1 MTRRVDR
8 PYSGFGFAW
17 LLLVVALAATTGC
30 ADSAAKSSAGKSSEE
45 KATATVASDKPGA
58 KQTTTAASEDDKAD
72 AAKLLADLVARY
84 QGAKSYEDAGELRL
98 AVVSQRG
105 EKQGS
110 PAIPF
115 SAAFERPNKIRVHS
129 LEASLV
135 ADGKEVQAS
144 ADSLEGQVLVLPCPE
159 KLTEGSLVSDALLV
173 QAMHGQIDVAMP
185 QLSLLLDE
193 DPIKKIAGDGQ
204 AERLAD
210 EEFDGEK
217 CRRVSI
223 AGPNGA
229 SVFWIS
235 PKTGLLVKFEFP
247 ANSFKQKFSLSEAN
261 VWAEFKG
268 ARVDDPIAADAFKF
282 AVPEGAKRLKKFL
295 PPPPE
300 PPSPLL
306 GKIPEDFTFVDF
318 RGGTVDRKSLEGKV
332 VVLDMWATWCG
343 WCFEGFPNLQ
353 KVYDEFAKNDKVVI
367 LAVNKDDLAV
377 SDEKVKESFQKAKL
391 TIPIARDQQQMTDKV
406 FSIPGLPTMV
416 VLGADGKVEDF
427 HVGYDAKLAET
438 LPAKLNR
445 LLAGESLAKEELDK
459 YEAALKAYQQ
469 QENDARVADAG
480 QTTAQ

>member
-1 MTRRVDR
+1 MTRHVARAHF
-8 PYSGFGFAW
+8 GFGFAW
-17 LLLVVALAATTGC
+17 LILGMALAAAAGC
-30 ADSAAKSSAGKSSEE
+30 ADSAAKSAAEKSSAE
-45 KATATVASDKPGA
+45 KEGVAVAGDEPGA
-58 KQTTTAASEDDKAD
+58 KQTTTAASEVDKVD
-72 AAKLLADLVARY
+72 AGKLLMDLVARY
-84 QGAKSYEDAGELRL
+84 RDAKSYEDAGELRL

-135 ADGKEVQAS
+135 ADGSQVRAS

-159 KLTEGSLVSDALLV
+159 KLTETSLASDALLV
-173 QAMHGQIDVAMP
+173 QAMHGQLDVAMP

-193 DPIKKIAGDGQ
+193 DPIKKIAGDGP

-235 PKTGLLVKFEFP
+235 PKSGLLVKFDFP
-247 ANSFKQKFSLSEAN
+247 ANSFKEKFSLSEAN

-268 ARVDDPIAADAFKF
+268 ARVDDSIAAEAFKF
-282 AVPEGAKRLKKFL
+282 AVPAGAKLLNKFL

-367 LAVNKDDLAV
+367 LAVNKDDLAI
-377 SDEKVKESFQKAKL
+377 SDEKVKESFEKAKL
-391 TIPIARDQQQMTDKV
+391 TIPIARDQQQMSDKV

-416 VLGADGKVEDF
+416 ILGADGKVEDF

-445 LLAGESLAKEELDK
+445 LLAGESLAMDELDK

-480 QTTAQ
+480 QTTTQ